1 MHVWYNSSYMHY
13 ISWSDFAY
21 TVDIRIFLYLTL
33 HTGSA

>member
-1 MHVWYNSSYMHY
+1 MHY

-33 HTGSA
+33 HTGSAWVD